1 MIRQVADHLAEIF
14 FERKWV
20 DEELRDWCV
29 YTLEKWLGVLLF
41 FLSVTLWMLV
51 SGRCLET
58 LSFLVPFYLLRR
70 RIGGYHTKKPSTCFF
85 ASIGLVVLV
94 STFLGTWL
102 AALPE
107 RVLFSMDALVILLV
121 LILEPAYPPQL
132 NFNEEDKRA
141 NLMRK
146 NILTVCILMFQI
158 FTILFLDIRY
168 ISYSFCG
175 ISFVLITVVIQKN
188 IIKGESSNEKN

>member
-51 SGRCLET
+51 SGRRLET
-58 LSFLVPFYLLRR
+58 PSFLVPFYLLRR

-85 ASIGLVVLV
+85 ASMGLVVLV

-107 RVLFSMDALVILLV
+107 RALFYLDAYGFVASSLLLYQESFLRLTKTVQFLSFRAGVIDSL
-121 LILEPAYPPQL
+121 
-132 NFNEEDKRA
+132 
-141 NLMRK
+141 RK
-146 NILTVCILMFQI
+146 MCMMK
-158 FTILFLDIRY
+158 
-168 ISYSFCG
+168 SG
-175 ISFVLITVVIQKN
+175 
-188 IIKGESSNEKN
+188 